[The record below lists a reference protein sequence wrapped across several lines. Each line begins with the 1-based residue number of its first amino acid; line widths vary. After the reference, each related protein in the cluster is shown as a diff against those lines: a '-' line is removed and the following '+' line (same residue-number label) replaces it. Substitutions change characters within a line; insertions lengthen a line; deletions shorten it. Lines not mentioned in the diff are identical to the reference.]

1 MQDAGDTDG
10 SPFRASLVSMS
21 ASETTP
27 ITLSS
32 SPRTGNA
39 LTRYLRRAAAI
50 SRKVASFL
58 TQITWVVMT
67 SLTAVFI
74 VLTLTSCCLSG

>member
-1 MQDAGDTDG
+1 M
-10 SPFRASLVSMS
+10 VSRS

-27 ITLSS
+27 ITLSP

-39 LTRYLRRAAAI
+39 LTRCLRRAAAS
-50 SRKVASFL
+50 SRNGASFL
-58 TQITWVVMT
+58 TQITRVVMT

-74 VLTLTSCCLSG
+74 VLTPADG